1 VTSRA
6 RLIGTSF
13 GAGLLLAA
21 AQLGVGGG
29 IGLLDWRTPAAY
41 TTTLP
46 WVAFIFTAAT
56 LGGVAAAKR
65 RVAGAHAMLVGAV
78 PQASALRKSVARIG
92 VTVAAGL
99 GSLAMLPLVWMPVR
113 AGVPGVD
120 NAAGTVVGCAAAG
133 VAVGM
138 IFGVAA
144 LAAGPVAAG
153 VAGSALWLWAAA
165 IATAVLAAVR
175 GGPGGAP
182 LGVVEAPG
190 SASQWWS
197 GPYAM
202 VGLYATLA
210 FTVAIF
216 AARFG
221 APRRQVALSGL
232 VGPAL
237 LASAYAIA
245 GSGGSVDPGSATGP
259 VAAGS
264 PVGGSLDSLA
274 SASSVSDVRIA
285 ALVAALAGLLAS
297 TAVAMRRTRSVAP
310 APVGAAVWPAEGS
323 GPAVTTAVAAS
334 ATATRGTATRARANP
349 AVARPAVATVAET
362 PRTTRKAKRAA
373 DPAPA
378 VPAPSAPAPS
388 VPAQR
393 KATSRKSA
401 APKSAS
407 PKVAS
412 PKPTSRKP
420 AGRKAA
426 AVDVAA
432 EVRPEPVAET
442 RQERRLE
449 PVAEAERMSR
459 REREHVKWMEN
470 LLNTPPDPTL
480 TTRRSSSS

>member
-1 VTSRA
+1 VTSQA

-13 GAGLLLAA
+13 GAGLLLTA

-29 IGLLDWRTPAAY
+29 LGLLDWRTPTSYGA
-41 TTTLP
+41 TLP
-46 WVAFIFTAAT
+46 WVAFIFPAAT

-65 RVAGAHAMLVGAV
+65 RVAGAQTLLAGGL
-78 PQASALRKSVARIG
+78 PQSSALRTSMARIG
-92 VTVAAGL
+92 VTLAAGF

-138 IFGVAA
+138 IFGIAA

-165 IATAVLAAVR
+165 LATAVLAAVR
-175 GGPGGAP
+175 GGPSGAR

-190 SASQWWS
+190 AASQWWS

-210 FTVAIF
+210 FTVAII

-221 APRRQVALSGL
+221 APRRQIALSGL

-237 LASAYAIA
+237 LASAYAIGGSGGSDAGTVAAGSAVTGAIGSGTSA
-245 GSGGSVDPGSATGP
+245 GSGG
-259 VAAGS
+259 
-264 PVGGSLDSLA
+264 
-274 SASSVSDVRIA
+274 DVRIA
-285 ALVAALAGLLAS
+285 VLVAAVAGLLAS
-297 TAVAMRRTRSVAP
+297 TAVAMRRTRSVVP
-310 APVGAAVWPAEGS
+310 APVGAAVWPVEGS
-323 GPAVTTAVAAS
+323 GPVVTT
-334 ATATRGTATRARANP
+334 TAP
-349 AVARPAVATVAET
+349 APPAPALTTTVVET
-362 PRTTRKAKRAA
+362 PKPTRKAKATA

-378 VPAPSAPAPS
+378 PA

-393 KATSRKSA
+393 KATSRKAASA
-401 APKSAS
+401 
-407 PKVAS
+407 
-412 PKPTSRKP
+412 KPTSAKPASTRSTAPKPAVRKP
-420 AGRKAA
+420 AGRKAP
-426 AVDVAA
+426 AVDVVAQA
-432 EVRPEPVAET
+432 RPEPVAET
-442 RQERRLE
+442 REERRLDAT
-449 PVAEAERMSR
+449 AEGLSR

-480 TTRRSSSS
+480 TTRRSSS

>member
-13 GAGLLLAA
+13 GAGLLLTA

-41 TTTLP
+41 NTTLP

-65 RVAGAHAMLVGAV
+65 RVAGASALLGGGL
-78 PQASALRKSVARIG
+78 PQASGLRTVVARIG

-99 GSLAMLPLVWMPVR
+99 GSLATLPLVWMPVR

-210 FTVAIF
+210 FTVAIV

-221 APRRQVALSGL
+221 ASRRQIALSGL

-245 GSGGSVDPGSATGP
+245 GSGGPVDPGSATGS

-264 PVGGSLDSLA
+264 PVSGSLDAVA

-285 ALVAALAGLLAS
+285 ALVAAVAGLLAS
-297 TAVAMRRTRSVAP
+297 TAVAMRRPRSVVPAP
-310 APVGAAVWPAEGS
+310 AGAAVWPAEGS
-323 GPAVTTAVAAS
+323 GAVVTT
-334 ATATRGTATRARANP
+334 TRAAP
-349 AVARPAVATVAET
+349 PTPTLADTVART
-362 PRTTRKAKRAA
+362 PRTTRQAKSAA
-373 DPAPA
+373 DPT
-378 VPAPSAPAPS
+378 PS
-388 VPAQR
+388 VPAPR
-393 KATSRKSA
+393 RPTSRKAAAPKQA

-412 PKPTSRKP
+412 PKPASRKP
-420 AGRKAA
+420 AGRKAP
-426 AVDVAA
+426 AVDVAT

-442 RQERRLE
+442 REERRLE
-449 PVAEAERMSR
+449 PVAERMSR

>member
-13 GAGLLLAA
+13 GAGLLLTA

-29 IGLLDWRTPAAY
+29 LGLLDWRTPASYAA
-41 TTTLP
+41 TLP

-65 RVAGAHAMLVGAV
+65 RVAGAHALLATGPPRTGARRTG
-78 PQASALRKSVARIG
+78 SAGRAGLARIG
-92 VTVAAGL
+92 VTAAAGL
-99 GSLAMLPLVWMPVR
+99 GSLATLPLVWMPVR

-120 NAAGTVVGCAAAG
+120 NAAGSVVACAAAA

-144 LAAGPVAAG
+144 LASGPVAAG

-165 IATAVLAAVR
+165 LATAVLAAVR
-175 GGPGGAP
+175 GGPSGAR

-210 FTVAIF
+210 FTVAIV

-221 APRRQVALSGL
+221 ASRRQIALSGL

-245 GSGGSVDPGSATGP
+245 GSGGPADPGATTDS

-264 PVGGSLDSLA
+264 PVAGPLGSVA
-274 SASSVSDVRIA
+274 SVSSGGDVRIA
-285 ALVAALAGLLAS
+285 ALVAAVVGLLVS

-323 GPAVTTAVAAS
+323 GAVV
-334 ATATRGTATRARANP
+334 ATRPTPTIDPVTEAPPAPTRRARAS
-349 AVARPAVATVAET
+349 TIDET
-362 PRTTRKAKRAA
+362 PKASRRATG
-373 DPAPA
+373 APD
-378 VPAPSAPAPS
+378 PAPS

-393 KATSRKSA
+393 KPTSRKAA

-407 PKVAS
+407 PKSASPKSASPKSASPKSAS

-420 AGRKAA
+420 TSRN
-426 AVDVAA
+426 AVP

-442 RQERRLE
+442 REERRLE
-449 PVAEAERMSR
+449 PAERMSR

-480 TTRRSSSS
+480 TTRRSSS